1 MCRRRSRLW
10 NIPISCRR
18 FVITSQKKEDAEEEV
33 KGNEKEEES
42 IVSPQRGSGRR
53 YLPFFAHLQ
62 TEHQLPEASAVI
74 GEDEQTTPGPLRYV
88 SVIQRTPLFRPR
100 EPDAEKKREPPQPS
114 PKPKKEPE
122 GDDMP
127 DEDDTDD
134 EATLPVQEA
143 PIDYHVPRAKS
154 PESID
159 EPERPHRGDVRE
171 TPASS
176 RRRAR
181 EAADNGA
188 IDMRCVRPRLSAS
201 PKRRGGNHHDG
212 KPMDGDNGCGGG
224 GNGGGGGNNGG
235 GGGYNNGSSGRSY
248 QMGGS
253 GGGGGMSGFGGGS
266 DSGNGGGN
274 DNHLPYGDGSL
285 PLDGCGN
292 EFDYTRLEQLGPLP
306 SLNDVLP
313 SMRSFHPS
321 LYARLQEP
329 PRYANPPDLDRPPG
343 GGGGVPGS
351 NSDLEATLTSLTSLT
366 NLNPFNGNLNLY
378 GNYSQNAYNFTNS
391 GHGGPVTAA
400 HTPNSGGGP
409 SPCGGTQADLF
420 ELANDPDMCADDQN
434 SFCPDV
440 DQITGL
446 QLSFPVESGVHVMPE
461 HHLPTQQQQQQQQQQ
476 DRLYHHQ
483 AHDQQHTRVYTT
495 SPGGYSNVSQS
506 HRRGGSPTDSDG
518 LSGLVNFS
526 PSALLTPLSIDQS
539 PLMDVQFGSSQM
551 SPCSINS
558 SSSPVPHCESSG
570 GLLNRSLHAH
580 TPAPQQHQQ
589 QQANSNNNNN
599 NNNSV
604 ISVDQSDNESVSNL
618 QVRVSVLQQRDISMQ
633 LGLSNDVPIEFVNGG
648 HGIKNPLVHD
658 NDGKDSTR
666 DGFESDSSSRTQIHM
681 KSSKRGSG
689 AGGRD
694 GAISACSSSTA
705 ADGMN
710 TGADPDDPNKFT
722 CRLCSKSF
730 TLQRLLNRHM
740 KCHSDVKRYLCTFC
754 GKGFNDTFDL
764 KRHTRTHTGVRPYK
778 CALCEKSFTQRCSL
792 ESHCLKV
799 HGVAHQYQYKE
810 RRAKVYVCEECGHTT
825 NEPEVHYVHLKELH
839 PYSPA
844 LLKFYDKRHFKF
856 TNNNFTNMLLQV
868 RS

>member
-1 MCRRRSRLW
+1 MLTAS
-10 NIPISCRR
+10 
-18 FVITSQKKEDAEEEV
+18 FKKKNSIFAHLE
-33 KGNEKEEES
+33 EKEEIPVAEEKETKDNEES
-42 IVSPQRGSGRR
+42 IQPPGSGKR
-53 YLPFFAHLQ
+53 YLPFFTHL
-62 TEHQLPEASAVI
+62 HQLADVS
-74 GEDEQTTPGPLRYV
+74 EDEQPTTPGPLRYV

-100 EPDAEKKREPPQPS
+100 EPEADKKRQLLSPS
-114 PKPKKEPE
+114 PKKEPHP
-122 GDDMP
+122 DDKTE
-127 DEDDTDD
+127 EDDEINEEDT
-134 EATLPVQEA
+134 ALPVQEA

-154 PESID
+154 PDTIED
-159 EPERPHRGDVRE
+159 EKPQNELKE
-171 TPASS
+171 TSA

-181 EAADNGA
+181 EATDNGA

-201 PKRRGGNHHDG
+201 PRRRGGNHHDG

-224 GNGGGGGNNGG
+224 SGGGGNNGG
-235 GGGYNNGSSGRSY
+235 GGGYNNSGGRSY

-253 GGGGGMSGFGGGS
+253 GGGGGMAGFGGGS

-274 DNHLPYGDGSL
+274 DNHLPYGDGSI

-343 GGGGVPGS
+343 VPGS

-391 GHGGPVTAA
+391 GHGGPGTAA

-446 QLSFPVESGVHVMPE
+446 QLSFPVESGVHVIPE
-461 HHLPTQQQQQQQQQQ
+461 HHLATPQQQE
-476 DRLYHHQ
+476 RLYHHQ
-483 AHDQQHTRVYTT
+483 QHDQQHSRVYAT
-495 SPGGYSNVSQS
+495 SPGGYSSVSQT

-570 GLLNRSLHAH
+570 GLLNRSIHSH
-580 TPAPQQHQQ
+580 TPAPQHHHQQ
-589 QQANSNNNNN
+589 QT

-604 ISVDQSDNESVSNL
+604 MSVDQSDNESVSNL
-618 QVRVSVLQQRDISMQ
+618 QVRVSVLQQRDISVQ
-633 LGLSNDVPIEFVNGG
+633 LGLPNEAPIEFVNGG

-658 NDGKDSTR
+658 DGKDSTR

-681 KSSKRGSG
+681 KSSKRGS
-689 AGGRD
+689 GGRD

>member
-1 MCRRRSRLW
+1 MPKIFVLRNRLQEQQARLLETQKGQESK
-10 NIPISCRR
+10 ISSPLSNDDDQPVAL
-18 FVITSQKKEDAEEEV
+18 VIKKSQDINAKDNDCPASSTENNKNDA
-33 KGNEKEEES
+33 S
-42 IVSPQRGSGRR
+42 QPSGSGRR
-53 YLPFFAHLQ
+53 YLPFFSHLQ
-62 TEHQLPEASAVI
+62 SELEEEVVVRFQ
-74 GEDEQTTPGPLRYV
+74 QV
-88 SVIQRTPLFRPR
+88 SVIQRTPLFRPA
-100 EPDAEKKREPPQPS
+100 EPEAEKKREAPPAPPQH
-114 PKPKKEPE
+114 KKDED
-122 GDDMP
+122 GDDQ
-127 DEDDTDD
+127 DGDQNDD
-134 EATLPVQEA
+134 EEEEPVQEA
-143 PIDYHVPRAKS
+143 PIDYHVPRPKS
-154 PESID
+154 PE
-159 EPERPHRGDVRE
+159 EEEAGLAVKL
-171 TPASS
+171 TA

-181 EAADNGA
+181 EAEDGA
-188 IDMRCVRPRLSAS
+188 IDMRCVRPRLVS
-201 PKRRGGNHHDG
+201 PRRGSRVAGRGDHHHQDD
-212 KPMDGDNGCGGG
+212 KPVDGDSSGTGGGGG
-224 GNGGGGGNNGG
+224 GNGGGGGGG
-235 GGGYNNGSSGRSY
+235 GGGYNDSGRSY
-248 QMGGS
+248 QMGSGGGGMGFSS
-253 GGGGGMSGFGGGS
+253 GGGGGGGLGGS

-285 PLDGCGN
+285 PLDHCGN

-329 PRYANPPDLDRPPG
+329 PRYVNPSDLDRPPG
-343 GGGGVPGS
+343 SGAGGGGGAGGGNS
-351 NSDLEATLTSLTSLT
+351 ASDLEATLTSLTNLT

-378 GNYSQNAYNFTNS
+378 GPYAGQNGNGGYNFSQNS
-391 GHGGPVTAA
+391 VGLAA
-400 HTPNSGGGP
+400 QTPNNGNNGSGP

-446 QLSFPVESGVHVMPE
+446 QLTGFPVEPSVHISE
-461 HHLPTQQQQQQQQQQ
+461 QHLQQQQQQPDRLQYQQRVFNTSPSYSQTGGQQQ
-476 DRLYHHQ
+476 R
-483 AHDQQHTRVYTT
+483 RN
-495 SPGGYSNVSQS
+495 SPN
-506 HRRGGSPTDSDG
+506 DDG
-518 LSGLVNFS
+518 LGGLGNFS

-558 SSSPVPHCESSG
+558 SSSPTPVPHESSS
-570 GLLNRSLHAH
+570 LHNRSMQSR
-580 TPAPQQHQQ
+580 TPAPQPH
-589 QQANSNNNNN
+589 S
-599 NNNSV
+599 SM
-604 ISVDQSDNESVSNL
+604 SVDQSDNESVSNL
-618 QVRVSVLQQRDISMQ
+618 QVRVSVLQQRDISLQ
-633 LGLSNDVPIEFVNGG
+633 LGLPSDAPLEFVNGG
-648 HGIKNPLVHD
+648 HGIKNPLVGSE
-658 NDGKDSTR
+658 GKDSTR
-666 DGFESDSSSRTQIHM
+666 DGSESDSQSSSHHHSSHHHQAPTTT
-681 KSSKRGSG
+681 KSKRG
-689 AGGRD
+689 GG
-694 GAISACSSSTA
+694 GSASSTCG
-705 ADGMN
+705 ADSVS
-710 TGADPDDPNKFT
+710 GADPDDPSKFT

-825 NEPEVHYVHLKELH
+825 NEPEVHYVHLKENH

>member
-1 MCRRRSRLW
+1 MLLFW
-10 NIPISCRR
+10 IKIQDKNEETP
-18 FVITSQKKEDAEEEV
+18 VAEKEKELDE
-33 KGNEKEEES
+33 NEKEEEEEL
-42 IVSPQRGSGRR
+42 IVSQQPGSGRR

-62 TEHQLPEASAVI
+62 KDLKQLPEVSAAVS
-74 GEDEQTTPGPLRYV
+74 EDEPTTPGPLRYV

-100 EPDAEKKREPPQPS
+100 EPEADKKREVPQPS
-114 PKPKKEPE
+114 PKPKKEPRN
-122 GDDMP
+122 DDRAEQEEEE
-127 DEDDTDD
+127 DGTGEDDD
-134 EATLPVQEA
+134 AALPVQEA

-154 PESID
+154 PDAMD
-159 EPERPHRGDVRE
+159 EAERTRGDVRE
-171 TPASS
+171 MATSA

-201 PKRRGGNHHDG
+201 PRRRGGNHHDG

-224 GNGGGGGNNGG
+224 GNNGGGGGNNGG
-235 GGGYNNGSSGRSY
+235 GGGGYNNNNGGGRSY

-343 GGGGVPGS
+343 GGGGGGGGPGS

-446 QLSFPVESGVHVMPE
+446 QLSFPVESGVHVIPE
-461 HHLPTQQQQQQQQQQ
+461 HHLATPQQQ

-483 AHDQQHTRVYTT
+483 QQQQQQQHDQQQHSRVYAT
-495 SPGGYSNVSQS
+495 SPGGYSSVSQS

-580 TPAPQQHQQ
+580 TPAPQHHQQ
-589 QQANSNNNNN
+589 QQQTN

-604 ISVDQSDNESVSNL
+604 MSVDQSDNESVSNL
-618 QVRVSVLQQRDISMQ
+618 QVRVSVLQQRDISVQ
-633 LGLSNDVPIEFVNGG
+633 LGLPNDAPIEFVNGG

-666 DGFESDSSSRTQIHM
+666 DGFESDSSSRTQIRM
-681 KSSKRGSG
+681 KSSKRGS
-689 AGGRD
+689 GGRD